1 MQRIKLILS
10 GLMILAIP
18 DWPSNTSW
26 PITSLSNSRRIGKQ

>member
-1 MQRIKLILS
+1 MQRIELILS

-26 PITSLSNSRRIGKQ
+26 PITSLSNYGRARKQ